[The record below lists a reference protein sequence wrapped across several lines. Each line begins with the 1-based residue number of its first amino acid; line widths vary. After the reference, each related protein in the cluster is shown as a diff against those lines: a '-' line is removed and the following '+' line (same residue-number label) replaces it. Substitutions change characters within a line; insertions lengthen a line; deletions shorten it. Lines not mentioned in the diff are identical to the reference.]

1 MASLIPGFEYD
12 IFISYRHNDNRSGWV
27 TDFVNALQEELAAT
41 IKEPLSIYFDK
52 NPHDGLLETD
62 SVNKSLEGK
71 LKSLIFIPIISQTYS
86 DPKSFAWEHEF
97 CAFNRLSQQ
106 DNLGRDI
113 KLANGNV
120 TSRILPVKIHDLDSE
135 DRIAIENEIGEAIRA
150 IEFIFKSPGVN
161 RPLRPL
167 DEHAHNNLN
176 KTDYRDQVNKVA
188 NAVKS
193 IIQAVKASSH
203 VVPSLPHATIRQT
216 DPPKRQ
222 SRSRKLI
229 FAAIGLIVVL
239 ISVAFWKYTSKP
251 TEVGTDAKQD
261 KSLVVLPFEDMSPK
275 KDQEWFSDGLTEELL
290 NSLSSLQ
297 DLRLI
302 SRTTSFSFKDKGLSA
317 KRIADSLGVAHVLEG
332 SVRRVDDQLRVTV
345 QLIKANDDTHLWS
358 HVYEYTIDSVFKIQ
372 GDISKNVASTL
383 NVLLDGQTREQMY
396 NVGTTSVE
404 AYQEY
409 LKGRA
414 LANESHT
421 AAKFDLLIKANK
433 FFEKAIQIY
442 PNFAEAYHEHADVFS
457 HRLLGEGEF
466 LSDFSEKANYD
477 SMMADLNKALALSQ
491 IPSRKVGYSFTRDL
505 FSNDWSRLTSY
516 MEVKEKWNSGW
527 ESFLALVDP
536 RFVSRRYLNAI
547 EIDQFSDFD
556 RYAAS
561 LGLVNNGDLDSAL
574 LLYKSEYTKSNMSTW
589 EKSVIYFRKNDYS
602 KAQETISS
610 LGNLG
615 GTLDGHLLLLQLLNG
630 QYTNSRAELDRVLA
644 SQPLFDPYGYSQ
656 TLVYNA
662 LGEYDRADSIASL
675 IDKRLLGHCVLGK
688 TVLDFGLHFHFSAT
702 PNFAERLRELGLD
715 PVAYEKKNYQKLP
728 VIKWSKEK

>member
-1 MASLIPGFEYD
+1 MPSLISGFEYD

-27 TDFVNALQEELAAT
+27 TDFVNALQEELAST
-41 IKEPLSIYFDK
+41 VKEPLSIYFDK
-52 NPHDGLLETD
+52 NAHDGLLETH
-62 SVNKSLEGK
+62 SVDKSLEGK
-71 LKSLIFIPIISQTYS
+71 LKCLIFLPIISQTYS
-86 DPKSFAWEHEF
+86 DPKSFAWQHEF
-97 CAFNRLSQQ
+97 CAFNKLSQLDQ
-106 DNLGRDI
+106 LGRDV
-113 KLANGNV
+113 KLTSGNV
-120 TSRILPVKIHDLDSE
+120 TSRILPIKIHDLDS
-135 DRIAIENEIGEAIRA
+135 DDKTAIENEIGGALRA

-161 RPLRPL
+161 RPLRVL
-167 DEHAHNNLN
+167 EEHPQDNLN
-176 KTDYRDQVNKVA
+176 KTFYRDQVNKVA
-188 NAVKS
+188 NAIKA
-193 IIQAVKASSH
+193 IIQAIKAPSH
-203 VVPSLPHATIRQT
+203 VQTSASHDGIRQN
-216 DPPKRQ
+216 DPPKVQ
-222 SRSRKLI
+222 TVSRKLI
-229 FAAIGLIVVL
+229 FASIVLVVL
-239 ISVAFWKYTSKP
+239 TSLAFWKYNSKP
-251 TEVGTDAKQD
+251 AELASNVKQD
-261 KSLVVLPFEDMSPK
+261 KSLVVLPFEDMSPQ

-290 NSLSSLQ
+290 NSLSSLE
-297 DLRLI
+297 DLKLI

-317 KRIADSLGVAHVLEG
+317 KKIADSLGVAHVLEG
-332 SVRRVDDQLRVTV
+332 SVRKMDDQLRVTV

-383 NVLLDGQTREQMY
+383 NVLLDAQTREQMY

-404 AYQEY
+404 AYEEY

-421 AAKFDLLIKANK
+421 SANFDLLIKANK

-457 HRLLGEGEF
+457 HRLLGDGKP

-491 IPSRKVGYSFTRDL
+491 IPSSKVGYSFTRDL

-516 MEVKEKWNSGW
+516 MEVKEKWTSGW
-527 ESFLALVDP
+527 EAFLGLVDP
-536 RFVSRRYLNAI
+536 EFISRRYLKAI

-561 LGLVNNGDLDSAL
+561 VGLVNNGELDSAL

-589 EKSVIYFRKNDYS
+589 EKSVLYFRKNDYS
-602 KAQETISS
+602 RALETISS

-656 TLVYNA
+656 ILVYNA

-688 TVLDFGLHFHFSAT
+688 TVLDFGLYFHLSAS
-702 PNFAERLRELGLD
+702 PNFTARLRELGID
-715 PVAYEKKNYQKLP
+715 SEDYEKKNYRQLP
-728 VIKWSKEK
+728 VIEMRR